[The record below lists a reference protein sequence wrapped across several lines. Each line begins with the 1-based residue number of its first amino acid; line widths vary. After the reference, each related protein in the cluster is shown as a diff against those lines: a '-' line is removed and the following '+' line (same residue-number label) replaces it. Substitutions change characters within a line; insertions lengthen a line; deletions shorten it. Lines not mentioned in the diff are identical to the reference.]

1 VDREGTIP
9 MTSNHTATTSTGRV
23 LEATIARF
31 TCAAHELDGAPPL
44 GTLVVVMDA
53 EPLIYGVVADIKT
66 EGIEPGRR
74 PAARGGPG
82 DDRATVLAQN
92 PQIPALL
99 HTLFEAVVV
108 GQGDRFGIRRYL
120 PDAPAPTY
128 ARVRACDADESARF
142 FEAFEHVKLLLASG
156 PLADEV
162 IAACLRRAA
171 AVQPDP
177 RAFLVRAG
185 RALAG
190 ELATEP
196 ERLMTILNRVR

>member
-1 VDREGTIP
+1 
-9 MTSNHTATTSTGRV
+9 MTNNHPPIESTGRV

-31 TCAAHELDGAPPL
+31 ICAAHELDGAPPL

-53 EPLIYGVVADIKT
+53 ETPIYGVVADIRT

-92 PQIPALL
+92 PHIPALL
-99 HTLFEAVVV
+99 HTLFEAIVV
-108 GQGDRFGIRRYL
+108 GQGGGYAVRRYL

-128 ARVRACDADESARF
+128 ARVRTCTAEETAQF
-142 FEAFEHVKLLLASG
+142 FEGFEHVKLLLAAG

-162 IAACLRRAA
+162 TAACLRRAA
-171 AVQPDP
+171 DVQPDR

-185 RALAG
+185 RALAS

-196 ERLMTILNRVR
+196 ERLMTILGRVR